1 MSSLDDHA
9 VGDFHPYADVVAK
22 VEFTVEAMVPLPAN
36 EAYRLMCDWDDHARW
51 VPFTRVT
58 THSPDR
64 FTAWT
69 GIGPLQLEDNMT
81 VVERDDERRYVKVRK
96 TGPRL
101 LGEAAFTIVPFGV
114 RRSQVQWVESV
125 EVPRLPRL
133 LAPVARVMGRLGFRT
148 ALRRFAR

>member
-1 MSSLDDHA
+1 MA
-9 VGDFHPYADVVAK
+9 T
-22 VEFTVEAMVPLPAN
+22 VEFTVEAMVPLQAD
-36 EAYRLMCDWDDHARW
+36 EAYRRMCDWDDHARW

-69 GIGPLQLEDNMT
+69 GVGPLQLEDNMT
-81 VVERDDERRYVKVRK
+81 VIERDDARRYVKVEK

-101 LGEAAFTIVPFGV
+101 FGEAAFTIVPHGV
-114 RRSQVQWVESV
+114 HRSQVQWVERV
-125 EVPRLPRL
+125 DMPKLPTF
-133 LAPVARVMGRLGFRT
+133 LAPVARWGGKLGFRA

>member
-1 MSSLDDHA
+1 MAQVD
-9 VGDFHPYADVVAK
+9 
-22 VEFTVEAMVPLPAN
+22 FTVDAMVPLPAD
-36 EAYRLMCDWDDHARW
+36 EAYRRMCDWDDHARW

-81 VVERDDERRYVKVRK
+81 VVERDDARRFVKVAK

-101 LGEAAFTIVPFGV
+101 LGEASFTIVPHGG

-125 EVPRLPRL
+125 EVQRLPRF